1 MTDPQRLADTKPF
14 RVNGWIVVLLIC
26 VSASVGH
33 AFGRFS
39 YGVLLPAVR
48 DDLGISNTLAG
59 FIGGANVGAYLI
71 GTLCVSWLAGRYRLL
86 GIMRVGMVLAVVG
99 LCGAS
104 FSTSAEMLG
113 LSLCITGVG
122 GALLW
127 IPAPV
132 IAADAIPANKRPL
145 AVGLMGSGI
154 GFGILFVSTVSGRLR
169 DSMGDAAWAQA
180 YQVQFYIGVA
190 VMVFVL
196 LLVRHQQAKPAG
208 GGGLGGFSAL
218 QRMRGWFPL
227 TLAYGCFGFM
237 YLLFLGFLTTRLE
250 DDSGWTSVDASMAF
264 SIMGVAMIFGGP
276 LLTTLAQRVG
286 VRFMLSL
293 AFGLWP
299 VFTVIVLSGIALP
312 VWFGCMGIG
321 FLFSSLPSL
330 ITLYVV
336 ENTTAED
343 YGASFAAATLVF
355 GVAQTISPPIGGW
368 IADMTGSFTLVF
380 LLSAITSLIGLA
392 AVLRLPR
399 TTGLL
404 KAEQD
409 SK

>member
-1 MTDPQRLADTKPF
+1 MTEPQRLAHTKSF
-14 RVNGWIVVLLIC
+14 KVNGWIVVSLIC

-39 YGVLLPAVR
+39 YGALLPAVR

-59 FIGGANVGAYLI
+59 FIGGANVGAYLV

-104 FSTSAEMLG
+104 FSSSAEMLG

-180 YQVQFYIGVA
+180 YQVQFYIGVV

-196 LLVRHQQAKPAG
+196 LLVWHQQAKPAG
-208 GGGLGGFSAL
+208 GGGVGGFSAL
-218 QRMRGWFPL
+218 QRMFGWFPL

-250 DDSGWTSVDASMAF
+250 DDSGWTSVDASIAF
-264 SIMGVAMIFGGP
+264 SVMGVAMIFGGP
-276 LLTTLAQRVG
+276 LLTTLAQRFG

-299 VFTVIVLSGIALP
+299 LFTVIVLSGIALP

-368 IADMTGSFTLVF
+368 IADMTGSFIMVF

-392 AVLRLPR
+392 AVLRLP
-399 TTGLL
+399 TQQ
-404 KAEQD
+404 A
-409 SK
+409 S

>member
-1 MTDPQRLADTKPF
+1 MTEPQRLAHTKSF
-14 RVNGWIVVLLIC
+14 KVNGWIVVSLIC

-39 YGVLLPAVR
+39 YGALLPAVR

-59 FIGGANVGAYLI
+59 FIGGANVGAYLV

-104 FSTSAEMLG
+104 FSSSAEMLG

-180 YQVQFYIGVA
+180 YQVQFYIGVV

-196 LLVRHQQAKPAG
+196 LLVWHQQAKPAG
-208 GGGLGGFSAL
+208 GGGVGGFSAL
-218 QRMRGWFPL
+218 QRMCGWFPL

-250 DDSGWTSVDASMAF
+250 DDSGWTSVDASIAF
-264 SIMGVAMIFGGP
+264 SVMGVAMIFGGP
-276 LLTTLAQRVG
+276 LLTTLAQRFG

-299 VFTVIVLSGIALP
+299 LFTVIVLSGIALP

-368 IADMTGSFTLVF
+368 IADMTGSFTMVF

-392 AVLRLPR
+392 AVLRLPS

-404 KAEQD
+404 KKEQD

>member
-1 MTDPQRLADTKPF
+1 MTEPQRLAHTKSF
-14 RVNGWIVVLLIC
+14 KVNGWIVVSLIC

-39 YGVLLPAVR
+39 YGALLPAVR

-59 FIGGANVGAYLI
+59 FIGGANVGAYLV

-104 FSTSAEMLG
+104 FSSSAEMLG

-154 GFGILFVSTVSGRLR
+154 GFGILFVSTLSGRLR
-169 DSMGDAAWAQA
+169 DSMGDAAWVQA
-180 YQVQFYIGVA
+180 YQVQFYIGVV

-196 LLVRHQQAKPAG
+196 LLVWHQQAKPAG
-208 GGGLGGFSAL
+208 GGGVGGFSAL
-218 QRMRGWFPL
+218 QRMCGWFPL

-250 DDSGWTSVDASMAF
+250 DDSGWTSVDASIAF
-264 SIMGVAMIFGGP
+264 SVMGVAMIFGGP
-276 LLTTLAQRVG
+276 LLTTLAQRFG

-299 VFTVIVLSGIALP
+299 LFTVIVLSGIALP

-343 YGASFAAATLVF
+343 YGASFAAATFVF

-368 IADMTGSFTLVF
+368 IADMTGSFIMVF
-380 LLSAITSLIGLA
+380 LLSAITSLIGLT
-392 AVLRLPR
+392 AVLRLPS

-404 KAEQD
+404 KKEQD

>member
-1 MTDPQRLADTKPF
+1 MTDPQRLADNKPR

-59 FIGGANVGAYLI
+59 FIGGANVGAYLV

-104 FSTSAEMLG
+104 FSTSAQMLG

-276 LLTTLAQRVG
+276 LLTTLAQRFG

-368 IADMTGSFTLVF
+368 IADMSGSFTLVF
-380 LLSAITSLIGLA
+380 LLSAVTSLVGLA

>member
-1 MTDPQRLADTKPF
+1 MTEPQRLAETKSF
-14 RVNGWIVVLLIC
+14 RVNGWIVVSLIC

-39 YGVLLPAVR
+39 YGALLPAVR

-59 FIGGANVGAYLI
+59 FIGGANVGAYLV

-104 FSTSAEMLG
+104 FSSSAEMLG

-180 YQVQFYIGVA
+180 YQVQFYIGVV

-196 LLVRHQQAKPAG
+196 LLVWHQQAKPAG
-208 GGGLGGFSAL
+208 GGGVGGFSAL

-276 LLTTLAQRVG
+276 LLTTLAQRFG

-299 VFTVIVLSGIALP
+299 LFTVIVLSGIALP

-368 IADMTGSFTLVF
+368 IADMTGSFIMVF

-392 AVLRLPR
+392 AVLRLPS

>member
-276 LLTTLAQRVG
+276 LLTTLAQRFG
-286 VRFMLSL
+286 VSFMLSL

-368 IADMTGSFTLVF
+368 IADMSGSFTLVF
-380 LLSAITSLIGLA
+380 LLSAVTSLVGLA

>member
-1 MTDPQRLADTKPF
+1 MTEPQRLAHTKSF
-14 RVNGWIVVLLIC
+14 KVNGWIVVSLIC

-39 YGVLLPAVR
+39 YGALLPAVR

-59 FIGGANVGAYLI
+59 FIGGANVGAYLV

-104 FSTSAEMLG
+104 FSSSAEMLG

-154 GFGILFVSTVSGRLR
+154 GFGILFVSTLSGRLR
-169 DSMGDAAWAQA
+169 DSMGDAAWVQA
-180 YQVQFYIGVA
+180 YQVQFYIGVV

-196 LLVRHQQAKPAG
+196 LLVWHQQAKPAG
-208 GGGLGGFSAL
+208 GGGVGGFSAL

-276 LLTTLAQRVG
+276 LLTTLAQRFG

-299 VFTVIVLSGIALP
+299 LFTVIVLSGIALP

-368 IADMTGSFTLVF
+368 IADMTGSFIMVF

-392 AVLRLPR
+392 AVLRLPS

-404 KAEQD
+404 KKEHD
-409 SK
+409 LK

>member
-1 MTDPQRLADTKPF
+1 MTEPQRLAHTKSF
-14 RVNGWIVVLLIC
+14 KVNGWIVVSLIC

-39 YGVLLPAVR
+39 YGALLPAVR

-59 FIGGANVGAYLI
+59 LIGGANVGAYLV

-104 FSTSAEMLG
+104 FSSSAEMLG

-180 YQVQFYIGVA
+180 YQVQFYIGFV
-190 VMVFVL
+190 VMVFVPL
-196 LLVRHQQAKPAG
+196 LAWHQQAKPAG
-208 GGGLGGFSAL
+208 GGGVGGFSAL
-218 QRMRGWFPL
+218 QRMCGWFPL

-250 DDSGWTSVDASMAF
+250 DDSGWTSVDASIAF
-264 SIMGVAMIFGGP
+264 SVMGVAMIFGGP
-276 LLTTLAQRVG
+276 LLTTLAQHFG
-286 VRFMLSL
+286 VRFLLSL

-299 VFTVIVLSGIALP
+299 LFTVIVLSGIALP

-368 IADMTGSFTLVF
+368 IADMTGSFIMVF

-392 AVLRLPR
+392 AVLRLPS

-404 KAEQD
+404 KKEQD

>member
-59 FIGGANVGAYLI
+59 FIGGANVGAYLV

-276 LLTTLAQRVG
+276 LLTTFAQRIGVG
-286 VRFMLSL
+286 FMLSL

>member
-1 MTDPQRLADTKPF
+1 MTEPQRLAQTKSF
-14 RVNGWIVVLLIC
+14 RVNGWIVVSLIC

-39 YGVLLPAVR
+39 YGALLPAVR

-59 FIGGANVGAYLI
+59 FIGGANVGAYLV

-99 LCGAS
+99 LYGAS
-104 FSTSAEMLG
+104 FSSSAEMLG

-180 YQVQFYIGVA
+180 YQVQFYIGVV

-196 LLVRHQQAKPAG
+196 LLVWHQQAKPAG
-208 GGGLGGFSAL
+208 GGGVGGFSAL

-276 LLTTLAQRVG
+276 LLTTLAQRFG

-299 VFTVIVLSGIALP
+299 LFTVIVLSGIALP

-368 IADMTGSFTLVF
+368 IADMTGSFIMVF

-392 AVLRLPR
+392 AVLRLPS

>member
-1 MTDPQRLADTKPF
+1 MTEPQWVAHTKSF
-14 RVNGWIVVLLIC
+14 KVNGWIVVSLIC

-39 YGVLLPAVR
+39 YGALLPAVR

-59 FIGGANVGAYLI
+59 FIGGANVGAYLV
-71 GTLCVSWLAGRYRLL
+71 GTLFVSWLAGRYRLL

-104 FSTSAEMLG
+104 FSSSAEMLG

-154 GFGILFVSTVSGRLR
+154 GFGILFVSTLSGRLR

-180 YQVQFYIGVA
+180 YQVQFYIGVV

-196 LLVRHQQAKPAG
+196 LLVWHQQAKPAG
-208 GGGLGGFSAL
+208 GGGVGGFSAL

-264 SIMGVAMIFGGP
+264 SVMGVAMIFGGP
-276 LLTTLAQRVG
+276 LLTTLAQRFG

-299 VFTVIVLSGIALP
+299 LFTVIVLSGIALP

-368 IADMTGSFTLVF
+368 IADMTGSFIMVF

-392 AVLRLPR
+392 AVLRLPS

-404 KAEQD
+404 KKEQD

>member
-1 MTDPQRLADTKPF
+1 MTEPQWVAHTKSF
-14 RVNGWIVVLLIC
+14 KVNGWIVVSLIC

-39 YGVLLPAVR
+39 YGALLPAVR

-59 FIGGANVGAYLI
+59 FIGGANVGAYLV
-71 GTLCVSWLAGRYRLL
+71 GTLFVSWLAGRYRLL

-104 FSTSAEMLG
+104 FSSSAEMLG

-180 YQVQFYIGVA
+180 YQVQFYIGVV

-196 LLVRHQQAKPAG
+196 LLVWHQQAKPAG
-208 GGGLGGFSAL
+208 GGGVGGFSAL

-264 SIMGVAMIFGGP
+264 SVMGVAMIFGGP
-276 LLTTLAQRVG
+276 LLTTLAQRFG

-299 VFTVIVLSGIALP
+299 LFTVIVLSGIALP

-368 IADMTGSFTLVF
+368 IADMTGSFIMVF

-392 AVLRLPR
+392 AVLRLPS

-404 KAEQD
+404 KKEQD

>member
-1 MTDPQRLADTKPF
+1 MTEPQRLAQTKSF
-14 RVNGWIVVLLIC
+14 RVNGWIVVSLIC
-26 VSASVGH
+26 LSASVGH

-39 YGVLLPAVR
+39 YGALLPAVR

-59 FIGGANVGAYLI
+59 FIGGANVGAYLV

-104 FSTSAEMLG
+104 FSSSAEMLG

-180 YQVQFYIGVA
+180 YQVQFYIGVV

-196 LLVRHQQAKPAG
+196 LLVWHQQAKPSG
-208 GGGLGGFSAL
+208 GGGVGGFSAL
-218 QRMRGWFPL
+218 QRMCGWFPL

-250 DDSGWTSVDASMAF
+250 DDSGWTSVDASVAF
-264 SIMGVAMIFGGP
+264 SVMGVAMIFGGP
-276 LLTTLAQRVG
+276 LLTTLAQRFG

-299 VFTVIVLSGIALP
+299 LFTVIVLSGIALP

-368 IADMTGSFTLVF
+368 IADMTGSFIMVF

-392 AVLRLPR
+392 AVLRLPN

-404 KAEQD
+404 KKEQD

>member
-1 MTDPQRLADTKPF
+1 MTEPQRLAHTKSF
-14 RVNGWIVVLLIC
+14 KVNGWIVVSLIC

-39 YGVLLPAVR
+39 YGALLPAVR

-59 FIGGANVGAYLI
+59 FIGGANVGAYLV

-104 FSTSAEMLG
+104 FSSSAEMLG

-180 YQVQFYIGVA
+180 YQVQFYIGVV

-196 LLVRHQQAKPAG
+196 LLVWHQQAKPAG
-208 GGGLGGFSAL
+208 GGGVGGFSAL

-227 TLAYGCFGFM
+227 TLADGCFGFM
-237 YLLFLGFLTTRLE
+237 DLLFLGFLTTRLE
-250 DDSGWTSVDASMAF
+250 DDSGWTSVDASIAF
-264 SIMGVAMIFGGP
+264 SVMGVAMIFGGP
-276 LLTTLAQRVG
+276 LLTTLAQRFG

-299 VFTVIVLSGIALP
+299 LFTVIVLSGIALP

-368 IADMTGSFTLVF
+368 IADMTGSFIMVF

-392 AVLRLPR
+392 AVLRLPS

-404 KAEQD
+404 KKEQD

>member
-1 MTDPQRLADTKPF
+1 MTEPQRLAHTKSF
-14 RVNGWIVVLLIC
+14 KVNGWIVVSLIC

-39 YGVLLPAVR
+39 YGALLPAVR

-59 FIGGANVGAYLI
+59 FIGGANVGAYLV

-104 FSTSAEMLG
+104 FSSSAEMLG

-180 YQVQFYIGVA
+180 YQVQFYIGVV

-196 LLVRHQQAKPAG
+196 LLVWHQQAKPAG
-208 GGGLGGFSAL
+208 GGGVGGFSAL

-276 LLTTLAQRVG
+276 LLTTLAQRFG

-299 VFTVIVLSGIALP
+299 LFTVIVLSGIALP

-336 ENTTAED
+336 ENTTSED

-368 IADMTGSFTLVF
+368 IADMTGSFIMVF

-392 AVLRLPR
+392 AVLRLPS

-404 KAEQD
+404 KQEHD

>member
-1 MTDPQRLADTKPF
+1 MTEPQRLAHTKSF
-14 RVNGWIVVLLIC
+14 KVNGWIVVSLIC

-39 YGVLLPAVR
+39 YGALLPAVR

-59 FIGGANVGAYLI
+59 FIGGANVGAYLV

-104 FSTSAEMLG
+104 FSSSAEMLG

-180 YQVQFYIGVA
+180 YQVQFYIGFV

-196 LLVRHQQAKPAG
+196 LLVWHQQAKPAG
-208 GGGLGGFSAL
+208 GGGVGGFSAL
-218 QRMRGWFPL
+218 QRMCGWFPL

-250 DDSGWTSVDASMAF
+250 DDSGWTSVDASIAF
-264 SIMGVAMIFGGP
+264 SVMGVAMIFGGP
-276 LLTTLAQRVG
+276 LLTTLAQRFG

-299 VFTVIVLSGIALP
+299 LFTVIVLSGIALP

-368 IADMTGSFTLVF
+368 IADMTGSFIMVF

-392 AVLRLPR
+392 AVLRLPS

-404 KAEQD
+404 KKEQD

>member
-1 MTDPQRLADTKPF
+1 MTEPQRLAHTKSF
-14 RVNGWIVVLLIC
+14 KVNGWIVVSLIC

-39 YGVLLPAVR
+39 YGALLPAVR

-59 FIGGANVGAYLI
+59 FIGGANVGAYLV

-104 FSTSAEMLG
+104 FSSSAEMLG

-180 YQVQFYIGVA
+180 YQVQFYIGVV

-196 LLVRHQQAKPAG
+196 LLVWHQQAKPAG
-208 GGGLGGFSAL
+208 GGGVGGFSAL
-218 QRMRGWFPL
+218 QRMCGWFPL

-250 DDSGWTSVDASMAF
+250 DDSGWTSVDASIAF
-264 SIMGVAMIFGGP
+264 SVMGVAMIFGGP
-276 LLTTLAQRVG
+276 LLTTLAQRFG
-286 VRFMLSL
+286 VRVMLSL

-299 VFTVIVLSGIALP
+299 LFTVIVLSGIALP

-368 IADMTGSFTLVF
+368 IADMTGSFMMVF

-392 AVLRLPR
+392 AVLRLPS